1 MNSMEVRALKE
12 ARYNRV
18 LGKAVGTT
26 ESRKRQGVLRKLHR
40 ELRNI

>member
-1 MNSMEVRALKE
+1 MNSVEVRSLKE

-18 LGKAVGTT
+18 FGKAVGTT
-26 ESRKRQGVLRKLHR
+26 ESRKRQGVLMKLRR